1 MWEIFPTLESAHNK
15 MCGGRGDKPIVWC
28 LHDGKLSAT
37 HSEFK
42 ANRLERAKKNI
53 YIENIYIIHV

>member
-1 MWEIFPTLESAHNK
+1 

-53 YIENIYIIHV
+53 YIENIYIIDV